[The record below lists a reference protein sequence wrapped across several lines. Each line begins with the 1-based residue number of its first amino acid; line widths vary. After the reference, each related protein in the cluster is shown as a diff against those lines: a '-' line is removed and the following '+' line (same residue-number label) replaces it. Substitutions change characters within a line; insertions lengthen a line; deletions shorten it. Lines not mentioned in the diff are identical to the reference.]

1 MFDRFFQ
8 KQPCRPYTAAVIP
21 AAGSSSRMG
30 GVNKLLLEIDGMPV
44 LARTLLAFEQSPLID
59 EIIVVCREQDIMDYG
74 RLAQAYGCTKVR
86 DVIRG
91 GSTRTE
97 SVLSG
102 VQACSE
108 TADLVAVHD
117 GARPLVSQTVIAQAV
132 EAAAHSGA
140 AAPVV
145 PVKDSIK
152 RVEDGRIVADVPRDQ
167 IAAVQ
172 TPQVFRRADIL
183 EALTRALADGV
194 SLTDDCAAAERIGV
208 AVQATRGSYCNM
220 KITTPEDI
228 PAAEALLAQE
238 DE

>member
-1 MFDRFFQ
+1 MFDRFFR
-8 KQPCRPYTAAVIP
+8 KQPSRPYTAAVIP
-21 AAGSSSRMG
+21 AAGSASRMG
-30 GVNKLLLEIDGMPV
+30 GINKLLLEIDGMPV

-74 RLAQAYGCTKVR
+74 RLAQAYGCAKVR
-86 DVIRG
+86 DLIRG
-91 GSTRTE
+91 GSSRTE
-97 SVLSG
+97 SVLAG

-108 TADLVAVHD
+108 AADLVAIHD
-117 GARPLVSQTVIAQAV
+117 GARPLVSQDVIAEAV
-132 EAAAHSGA
+132 ETAAQTGA

-145 PVKDSIK
+145 SVKDSIK
-152 RVEDGRIVADVPRDQ
+152 RVKDGQIIADVPRDQ

-172 TPQVFRRADIL
+172 TPQVFRRAEIL
-183 EALTRALADGV
+183 DALTRALTDGV

-208 AVQATRGSYCNM
+208 IVQATRGSYCNI